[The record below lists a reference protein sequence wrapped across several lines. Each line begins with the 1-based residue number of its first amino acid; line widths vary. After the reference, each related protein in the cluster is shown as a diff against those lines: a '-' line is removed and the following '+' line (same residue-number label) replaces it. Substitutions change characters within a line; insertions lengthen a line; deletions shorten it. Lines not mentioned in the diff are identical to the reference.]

1 MLVSIGFL
9 NHDAY
14 YHVSVMENRCY
25 YFWKKKKEREGHF
38 SALLLFLGTTLI
50 VHNSNWSTVFS
61 LQTATTGIID
71 ISH

>member
-1 MLVSIGFL
+1 MLL
-9 NHDAY
+9 LL
-14 YHVSVMENRCY
+14 
-25 YFWKKKKEREGHF
+25 KKKKEREGHF
-38 SALLLFLGTTLI
+38 SVLLLFLGTTLI

>member
-25 YFWKKKKEREGHF
+25 YFWKKKKKEKGISLF
-38 SALLLFLGTTLI
+38 FYCFLGPP
-50 VHNSNWSTVFS
+50 
-61 LQTATTGIID
+61 
-71 ISH
+71 